1 MTFGTGTRLRQISPA
16 LRNEDAR
23 HQMILRCVENNS
35 VIEGLPRFTKKM
47 KQECLQDLKEIAS
60 KH

>member
-1 MTFGTGTRLRQISPA
+1 MTFGAGTRLRQISPI
-16 LRNEDAR
+16 LKNEDAR

-35 VIEGLPRFTKKM
+35 VIEGLPAFSKTTK
-47 KQECLQDLKEIAS
+47 QDCLQELREIAS